1 MSEIINLLAN
11 DNYLVVNRDLIHAIG
26 LECAVFLSEI
36 AAEAI
41 YWEKAGKMVDGWF
54 FSTQENVESNVCINS
69 YKQRK
74 CIKELSALGVLEMEV
89 RGMPATRYFRLN
101 EKNLSCLIFNKKKC
115 KNEQLVVEKL
125 NNKLSKNYT
134 TSCLKIEQPVVE
146 NLNTN
151 NTKDN
156 NTKNNSTD
164 NSTKEEHK
172 AAKPP
177 KRTRE
182 KKHKHGEYQNVSL
195 TDTEMQRL
203 LDKLGNEKASHCIR
217 YLDEYKERKGYKCK
231 SDYLTILK
239 WVVKA
244 VDEEESEKRKGTTS
258 PNDSRYSTS
267 SRMRPLEEWK
277 KNKQKESSYVDGRV
291 L

>member
-1 MSEIINLLAN
+1 MSEITSLLATN
-11 DNYLVVNRDLIHAIG
+11 NYLVVNRDLVHILG
-26 LECAVFLSEI
+26 LECAFFLSEI
-36 AAEAI
+36 AAEAV
-41 YWEKAGKMVDGWF
+41 YWEKAGKMKDGWF
-54 FSTQENVESNVCINS
+54 YSTQENVEKNTTINS

-74 CIKELSALGVLEMEV
+74 CIKELSALGILEMEV
-89 RGMPATRYFRLN
+89 RGMPATRYFRIN
-101 EKNLSCLIFNKKKC
+101 EGHLSCLISNNQLC
-115 KNEQLVVEKL
+115 KNEQQVVENL
-125 NNKLSKNYT
+125 NNQLSKDYT
-134 TSCLKIEQPVVE
+134 TSCSEFKQPVVE
-146 NLNTN
+146 ILNTN

-156 NTKNNSTD
+156 NTKSNSTD

-177 KRTRE
+177 KRPHE
-182 KKHKHGEYQNVSL
+182 QKHKHGEYQNVSL

-203 LDKLGNEKASHCIR
+203 LDSLGNEKASHCIR
-217 YLDEYKERKGYKCK
+217 FLDEYKERKGYKCK

-277 KNKQKESSYVDGRV
+277 KNKRKESSYVDG
-291 L
+291 